1 MLVSHSGVGLLRKM
15 LEICS
20 HRHLMVI
27 NLISPSGRFTSV
39 ALIERF
45 IGSDVRMEVSDQA
58 GEVGREMPSHG

>member
-1 MLVSHSGVGLLRKM
+1 MGKI
-15 LEICS
+15 LEILF

-45 IGSDVRMEVSDQA
+45 IGSDARMEVSDQA
-58 GEVGREMPSHG
+58 GEEEMLSHG